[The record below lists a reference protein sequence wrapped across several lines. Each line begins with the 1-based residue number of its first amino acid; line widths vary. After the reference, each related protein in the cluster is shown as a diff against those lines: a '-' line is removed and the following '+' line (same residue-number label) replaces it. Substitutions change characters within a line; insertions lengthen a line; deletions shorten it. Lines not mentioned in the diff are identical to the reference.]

1 MNTMKQTKFQIG
13 DILPIA
19 MVLVVAGI
27 AISFGLS
34 VQEDVQSDFTANSAA
49 ANASLEAI
57 DGVATLAEKLPIIAT
72 VVAAAIIIGV
82 LIRYMTV

>member
-1 MNTMKQTKFQIG
+1 MNIMKQTKFQIG

-27 AISFGLS
+27 AISFGLN
-34 VQEDVQSDFTANSAA
+34 VQEDVQADMVTDSAA
-49 ANASLEAI
+49 YNASGDAI

>member
-1 MNTMKQTKFQIG
+1 MKQTKFQIG

-27 AISFGLS
+27 AISFGLN
-34 VQEDVQSDFTANSAA
+34 VQEDVQTDMTANSAA
-49 ANASLEAI
+49 YNASGDAI

>member
-1 MNTMKQTKFQIG
+1 MNKQTKFQIG

-27 AISFGLS
+27 AITFGLN
-34 VQEDVQSDFTANSAA
+34 VQEDVQADMTTNSAA
-49 ANASLEAI
+49 YNASADAI
-57 DGVATLAEKLPIIAT
+57 DGVGTLAEKLPLIAT

-82 LIRYMTV
+82 LIRYMTM

>member
-1 MNTMKQTKFQIG
+1 MKQTKFQIG

-27 AISFGLS
+27 AISFGLN
-34 VQEDVQSDFTANSAA
+34 VQEDVQDDMTTDSAA
-49 ANASLEAI
+49 YNASGDAI